1 MAYNQFTL
9 GSISPLIPAG
19 ESVEAAIAFYEEK
32 LGFRVTHSEGNPLK
46 MAIVERDRATL
57 FLVRNGDRHLA
68 ENTALRIQVEG
79 IEQFYQEILAKD
91 ETTIHPNGKLEIK
104 PWGPKEFAVTDLA
117 GVCLTFY
124 EFPSS
129 ESSQ

>member
-1 MAYNQFTL
+1 MINNLPKL

-32 LGFRVTHSEGNPLK
+32 LGFKVTHSEGNPMR

-57 FLVRNGDRHLA
+57 FLVQNGDRHLA

-79 IEQFYQEILAKD
+79 IEQFYEEVIAKD
-91 ETTIHPNGKLEIK
+91 EKTVHPNGKLEIK
-104 PWGPKEFAVTDLA
+104 PWGPKEFAVMDLA
-117 GVCLTFY
+117 GVCITFY
-124 EFPSS
+124 EFPNA
-129 ESSQ
+129 